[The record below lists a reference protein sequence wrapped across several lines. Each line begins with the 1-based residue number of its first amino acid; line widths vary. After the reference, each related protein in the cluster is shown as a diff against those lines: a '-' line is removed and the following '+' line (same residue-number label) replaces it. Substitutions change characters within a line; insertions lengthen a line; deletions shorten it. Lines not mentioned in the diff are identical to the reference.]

1 MQIGGSILQN
11 NTLTINNQKKSFFT
25 IKTRDETV
33 AKKIDN
39 LRTQPNLDKKIHIS
53 NLNVLKNKINTGD
66 FAFIVLG
73 GDRKPWI
80 NGLVA
85 LACFDKLHDVDK
97 KVYEADL
104 TIKLLLPQT
113 LTQKDYLPFPDTTE
127 AINIGPSIKGSPNQA
142 ITSIA
147 VKPTLSVLAGIL
159 SYFPETSDNI
169 SELVGDQNFSDILE
183 ISNTYLTTSRV
194 DFEGD
199 EDLLDDIESEATN
212 AKREYIAASRAQQKD
227 LIRIEKQDLQIK
239 SLYER
244 YQLFKEKAD
253 PEKRIK
259 NLDNFEDTLVLSPD
273 FQRNYVWKSKQ
284 KKELIE
290 SILLGIPLP
299 AFYFSE
305 DDNGN
310 LLVVDGKQR
319 LTSIFEFMD
328 DKFSLPKEFGYLND
342 TNFTQEVKYNTLQEK
357 IKRKI
362 GSFFLT
368 CYIINSTTPALIRN
382 EIFTR
387 VNRGGI
393 PLNSQEVRNAVNI
406 GQSTLLLENISKLP
420 SFSFIPK
427 TRKKEQYLALRF
439 ITFRLL
445 LDKNFQCVYNFN
457 SQFKHIDILL
467 DTIMKFIN
475 KQNDNFID
483 DMLQVFDNTLQV
495 ALFLFETQNINKFSK
510 KDSKVVNMNIFET
523 WMTILSYFRVSTVKD
538 NIAIFCEAYLKLI
551 NNKDFDIN
559 ISVRRDSKEKIE
571 ERLNIIKENI
581 YNIQEKLK

>member
-1 MQIGGSILQN
+1 MSN
-11 NTLTINNQKKSFFT
+11 NHLTINNQKKTFFT
-25 IKTRDETV
+25 IKTRDEIV
-33 AKKIDN
+33 AKKINN
-39 LRTQPNLDKKIHIS
+39 LRTQPELDKKIYIS
-53 NLNVLKNKINTGD
+53 NLNVLKDKIHSGD

-85 LACFDKLHDVDK
+85 LACFDKLHNTDK
-97 KVYEADL
+97 KVYEAEL
-104 TIKLLLPQT
+104 TIKLILPQT
-113 LTQKDYLPFPDTTE
+113 LTQKDYLPFPDTTD
-127 AINIGPSIKGSPNQA
+127 AINIGPSIKGSLNQA

-147 VKPTLSVLAGIL
+147 KKPTLFVLAGIIT
-159 SYFPETSDNI
+159 YFPETSSTI
-169 SELVGDQNFSDILE
+169 SKLIGDKNFSDIQD
-183 ISNTYLTTSRV
+183 ISNTHYNISRV

-212 AKREYIAASRAQQKD
+212 TKREYIAASRVQQKD
-227 LIRIEKQDLQIK
+227 LIRIEKQELQIN

-244 YQLFKEKAD
+244 YQLYKKKAN

-259 NLDNFEDTLVLSPD
+259 NLDDFEDTLVLSPD

-305 DDNGN
+305 DENGN

-328 DKFSLPKEFGYLND
+328 NQFSLPKDFGYLNE
-342 TNFTQEVKYNTLQEK
+342 THFSQEVKYSTLQEK

-368 CYIINSTTPALIRN
+368 CYIINPTTPPLIRN

-393 PLNSQEVRNAVNI
+393 PLNAQEVRNAVNI
-406 GQSTLLLENISKLP
+406 GQSTILLENISRLP

-427 TRKKEQYLALRF
+427 TRKKDQYLALRF
-439 ITFRLL
+439 ISFRLL
-445 LDKNFQCVYNFN
+445 LDENFQCVYNFN
-457 SQFKHIDILL
+457 NQFKHIDILL

-475 KQNDNFID
+475 AQNDNFID
-483 DMLQVFDNTLQV
+483 NMLQVFDDTLQI

-523 WMTILSYFRVSTVKD
+523 WMTILSYFRASIVKD
-538 NIAIFCEAYLKLI
+538 NIEIFCEAYLKLI
-551 NNKDFDIN
+551 NNNDFDIN

-571 ERLNIIKENI
+571 ERLNIIKKNI